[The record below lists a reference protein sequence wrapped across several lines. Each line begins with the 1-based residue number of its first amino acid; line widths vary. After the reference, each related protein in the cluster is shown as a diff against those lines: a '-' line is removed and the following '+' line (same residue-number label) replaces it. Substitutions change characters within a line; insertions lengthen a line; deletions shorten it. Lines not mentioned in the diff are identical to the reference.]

1 MSGVNAPQLLIGPA
15 QSYTGLHVEN
25 INLASVNFLRDGK
38 PKYWIM
44 YVFF

>member
-1 MSGVNAPQLLIGPA
+1 MSGVNAPQLLIGLA

-25 INLASVNFLRDGK
+25 LNLARVNFLHDGK

-44 YVFF
+44 